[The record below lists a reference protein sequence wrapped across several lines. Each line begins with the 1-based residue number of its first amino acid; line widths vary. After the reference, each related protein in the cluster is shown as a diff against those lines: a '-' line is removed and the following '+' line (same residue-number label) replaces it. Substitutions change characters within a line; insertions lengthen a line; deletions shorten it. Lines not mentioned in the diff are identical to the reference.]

1 MSGGYRLALAA
12 AVVAA
17 LGLAGCGRK
26 GPLDL
31 PPSDTAAPA
40 APAATGAPG
49 TSNAAPAASVFSP
62 SSFLPGA
69 SSSSAAPPAPGAP
82 GVAGTPQDTAAKTG
96 FDAQGNP
103 VAGPGPKKSFFLDPI
118 LQ

>member
-40 APAATGAPG
+40 ATGAPG
-49 TSNAAPAASVFSP
+49 TSNAAPAASVFST

-69 SSSSAAPPAPGAP
+69 SSSSQAPAAPDTA
-82 GVAGTPQDTAAKTG
+82 QDTAAKIG

-103 VAGPGPKKSFFLDPI
+103 VAPAGPKKSFFLDPI